1 MKKTIIIT
9 LILISLSFTFGFWIN
24 QKFYSNRSSSE
35 IENEKWKDTAEFN
48 LKNRMENE
56 FPTFTERGGL
66 PNYKDKYRY
75 IVDRW
80 YNFSFRVTAGGC
92 TNQNEYE
99 IDESQNHKTDSLLK
113 MRIGKNWREKFEK
126 SVDSLYK
133 IDSLSIEIAEK
144 NVEIKILTN
153 KKLNN
158 KSKDFVSYKCYPT
171 TKDNVK
177 IVSFEWKGKI
187 FKDSTTVSYIR
198 AIIDLKEKKVIE
210 IEKTEKEGSN
220 FMFY

>member
-1 MKKTIIIT
+1 MKKTIITT
-9 LILISLSFTFGFWIN
+9 LILVILSFAFGFWIN
-24 QKFYSNRSSSE
+24 QKFYSNRKSLE
-35 IENEKWKDTAEFN
+35 NENEKLKDTAEIN
-48 LKNRMENE
+48 RQKRMENE
-56 FPTFTERGGL
+56 YPTFTIRGGL

-80 YNFSFRVTAGGC
+80 YNFSFRVTPGGC
-92 TNQNEYE
+92 TNQDEYKINEV
-99 IDESQNHKTDSLLK
+99 QNHKTDSLLK
-113 MRIGKNWREKFEK
+113 KRIGKNWRDKFEK

-133 IDSLSIEIAEK
+133 IDSLSINIAE
-144 NVEIKILTN
+144 NDFEIKRLVN

-158 KSKDFVSYKCYPT
+158 KSKDFMNYKCYPT

-177 IVSFEWKGKI
+177 IVSFEWEGKI
-187 FKDSTTVSYIR
+187 YKDSTIVSYIR
-198 AIIDLKEKKVIE
+198 AIINLKERKVIE

>member
-1 MKKTIIIT
+1 MKKTIIT
-9 LILISLSFTFGFWIN
+9 TSILIILSFAFGFWLN
-24 QKFYSNRSSSE
+24 QKIYTNKNSLENEKLVDTAAINRE
-35 IENEKWKDTAEFN
+35 NRIENEC
-48 LKNRMENE
+48 
-56 FPTFTERGGL
+56 PTFTIRGGM

-80 YNFSFRVTAGGC
+80 YNFSFSVTPGGC
-92 TNQNEYE
+92 TNQDEYG
-99 IDESQNHKTDSLLK
+99 IDEVQNHKTDSLLK
-113 MRIGKNWREKFEK
+113 KRIGINWREKFEK

-133 IDSLSIEIAEK
+133 IDSLSINIAEK
-144 NVEIKILTN
+144 DVGIKRLSK

-158 KSKDFVSYKCYPT
+158 KSKDYVSYKCYPT

-177 IVSFEWKGKI
+177 IVSFEWMGKI
-187 FKDSTTVSYIR
+187 YKDSTRVSYIR

-220 FMFY
+220 FMF